1 MNVTLYNQLTNQTEN
16 VVLSTL
22 DDLKTLSEVYF
33 GIMPDKQLFSI
44 DGRPIN
50 MNLTLDNVGLKAND
64 MVVVSKSDDTSLTT
78 TDNDNDN
85 TKDSSDPLNQT
96 IFDVKDQMLVDSS
109 IPYTLLYLSGEIN
122 DIAFRIII
130 DTGASASVMSESL
143 SKMLKINT
151 LIDDRSKGTAVGIG
165 NTNILGMVTGCN
177 VKISNDMFVP
187 VNFSVLEDGFDKY
200 MAILGLDFLTSH
212 KCKID
217 FSNRTIEVNG
227 TLLNFLN
234 EMEVQNMQIPYNVIE
249 HKLSSSFSKFS
260 DSLKNKSTSLDLLK
274 KIVRNII
281 DNPNDDK
288 FKKINSNSK
297 MIKELNFDSSTF
309 LNYLSELGFKP
320 DNVETHRFCF
330 NGSLSHLVFL
340 DNKLKN

>member
-44 DGRPIN
+44 DGRPID

-64 MVVVSKSDDTSLTT
+64 MVVVSKSDDTNITVDD
-78 TDNDNDN
+78 DNS
-85 TKDSSDPLNQT
+85 KKSSDPLNQT
-96 IFDVKDQMLVDSS
+96 IFDVTEQMFVDSS
-109 IPYTLLYLSGEIN
+109 IPYTLLYLSGETN

-130 DTGASASVMSESL
+130 DTGAAASVMSESL
-143 SKMLKINT
+143 SKTLKINT

-165 NTNILGMVTGCN
+165 NTKILGMITGCN

-227 TLLNFLN
+227 TLLKFLN
-234 EMEVQNMQIPYNVIE
+234 EMEVQNMQVPYNVIE
-249 HKLSSSFSKFS
+249 HKLSSNLFKFS
-260 DSLKNKSTSLDLLK
+260 DSLINKSTSLELLK
-274 KIVRNII
+274 KIIKNII

-297 MIKELNFDSSTF
+297 MIKELNSDSSTF

-320 DNVETHRFCF
+320 DNVETHRYCF